1 MPDMSA
7 DLGHRTIDYRRL
19 AEGELD
25 LVRDIDRAERIDA
38 LYTQHGTRHESR
50 SGDFK
55 ASPWRLDGA
64 GAHSVAAQVAALR
77 EYVESG
83 AVAFGALDS
92 DRLVGIALVKPHVR
106 PGIAQLVYLHV
117 SNGYRAEG
125 IGGRLCDELEVIA
138 REAGDTSMVVSATP
152 SLNTVRFYERR
163 GFRPMAEPLPE
174 LLELEPEDVHMV
186 KSL

>member
-1 MPDMSA
+1 MST
-7 DLGHRTIDYRRL
+7 DPVPRTIDYRRL
-19 AEGELD
+19 GPDELA
-25 LVRDIDRAERIDA
+25 LVRQIDRTERIDA
-38 LYTQHGTRHESR
+38 LYTQRGTRLELR
-50 SGDFK
+50 SGDFS
-55 ASPWRLDGA
+55 ASPWRLDRA
-64 GAHSVAAQVAALR
+64 GEHSVASQVAAVQ

-83 AVAFGALDS
+83 GVALGAFDS
-92 DRLVGIALVKPHVR
+92 DRLVGIAIVKSHVR
-106 PGIAQLVYLHV
+106 PGIAQLAYLHV

-125 IGGRLCDELEVIA
+125 IGGRLCDQLEVIA

-152 SLNTVRFYERR
+152 SLNTVRFYERH